1 MMIRQ
6 QHRNRTLAQGPRW
19 IILAVLVWLLT
30 WLAACSNNNTAQPLV
45 EPAPDR
51 PTFVWIFSDP

>member
-1 MMIRQ
+1 MSNQ
-6 QHRNRTLAQGPRW
+6 QPMKQTFAKVPRW
-19 IILAVLVWLLT
+19 LILAVLTFLLT
-30 WLAACSNNNTAQPLV
+30 WLAACSGNNVTQPLV

>member
-1 MMIRQ
+1 MRRLFVRLTGWILLL
-6 QHRNRTLAQGPRW
+6 LAGS
-19 IILAVLVWLLT
+19 LL
-30 WLAACSNNNTAQPLV
+30 LACSESEATSSLA

>member
-1 MMIRQ
+1 MR
-6 QHRNRTLAQGPRW
+6 HLFTKVVWWAFLLLAGS
-19 IILAVLVWLLT
+19 LFV
-30 WLAACSNNNTAQPLV
+30 ACGKSEETAPLI

>member
-1 MMIRQ
+1 MRHIF
-6 QHRNRTLAQGPRW
+6 TKLSWWVLLLLAG
-19 IILAVLVWLLT
+19 LLFT
-30 WLAACSNNNTAQPLV
+30 ACSGNETTSPLA

>member
-1 MMIRQ
+1 MR
-6 QHRNRTLAQGPRW
+6 RLFVWFTWWVLLLLAGS
-19 IILAVLVWLLT
+19 LFV
-30 WLAACSNNNTAQPLV
+30 ACSESEATSPLA